1 MMRFM
6 IASPSSGAGKTVIT
20 LAIMR
25 LISRIGIAFQPA
37 KSGPDYIDP
46 QFHYVAASTNSINL
60 DAWAMSAS
68 EIQTLAG
75 NENLIVEGAMGLFDG
90 AGISGNGSSA
100 DLANILSLPIVLVI
114 DAGKTAQSV
123 AAIVKGFISFD
134 NRIKILGVILNRV
147 ASYRHLNILKT
158 SLSKID
164 VVVIGYLLK
173 SDSFSLAER
182 HLGLVQ
188 ASENHQLDRWID
200 NIADA
205 LAPSLDIVTL
215 TSCSVIKQKKPS
227 RHQQPKP
234 PGQRIAV
241 AKDVAFGFNYPHQ
254 LKSWHTAGATIS
266 FFSPLA
272 DEEVPEDT
280 DFIFL
285 PGGYPE
291 LHAKKIATAYRFK
304 SSIHKHS
311 ERNTKIY
318 GECGGYMVLGES
330 IIDEYGTGH
339 EMLGLLRLI
348 TSFEKRKLH
357 LGYRELKSLTTPLKG
372 HFRGHEFHFAT
383 TIVAEGKPLFSAK
396 DADGIELPAM
406 GLSHKKTFG
415 SFAHI
420 ISEI

>member
-25 LISRIGIAFQPA
+25 LMSRIGIAFQPA

-68 EIQTLAG
+68 GIQNLVG

-90 AGISGNGSSA
+90 AGVSGTGSSA

-114 DAGKTAQSV
+114 DAGKTAQSI
-123 AAIVKGFISFD
+123 AAIVKGFINFD

-164 VVVIGYLLK
+164 VVVIGFLLK

-188 ASENHQLDRWID
+188 ASETHQLDRWID

-205 LAPSLDIVTL
+205 LAPSLDITTL
-215 TSCSVIKQKKPS
+215 TKCDIKQKKPS
-227 RHQQPKP
+227 LHQHPKP

-241 AKDVAFGFNYPHQ
+241 AKDIAFGFSYPHQ

-318 GECGGYMVLGES
+318 GECGGYMVLGDS
-330 IIDEYGTGH
+330 IIDEYGSGH
-339 EMLGLLRLI
+339 EMLGLLRLV

-357 LGYRELKSLTTPLKG
+357 LGYRELTSLTTPLNG